1 MPRTKLQEIR
11 LPALKG
17 VVRFARLLSQRTSN
31 TTYHE
36 QRSVRT
42 GREECEWEKAPL
54 ITIIL
59 PLMPWYQQI
68 VGDNAIAI

>member
-42 GREECEWEKAPL
+42 GREECEWEKGK
-54 ITIIL
+54 
-59 PLMPWYQQI
+59 LM
-68 VGDNAIAI
+68 VA